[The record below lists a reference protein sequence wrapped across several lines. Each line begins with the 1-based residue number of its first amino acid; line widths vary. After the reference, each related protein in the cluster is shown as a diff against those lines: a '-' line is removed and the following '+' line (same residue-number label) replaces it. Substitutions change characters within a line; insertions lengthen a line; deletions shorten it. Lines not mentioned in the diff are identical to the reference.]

1 MSVLGRLSMMKKLLI
16 GPLVVIFFLLMMAFQ
31 SYRGLSDQQEALT
44 TIYKVKYANYQ
55 EASGI
60 WQEVAG
66 VNANVNK
73 LMNWINS
80 NTNKDRVEELGQ
92 AQVAVLDKN
101 VESLNRFAKKPDL
114 TEEGKK
120 LTETAVGGV
129 KAYRKAV
136 ADAIDISVADVNA
149 ATVMVSSVVEE
160 NYQRVHKTLQ
170 GLLDLQNRASQEQYQ
185 ASLNGYKRTLLIFMT
200 VLLAAIL
207 FSVGINVALA
217 RIISKPINQA
227 NETIQQIARGDL
239 TREIHLD
246 SRDEIGELVGAID
259 AMRRKFGEAVG
270 QSVAMSQS
278 LSGAASQQAAALEE
292 TSSSLEEM
300 ASMTK
305 QNAGH
310 ADQANQ
316 LIAVTHGL
324 MGKANDSMGDLTTSM
339 KEIAQASEQTQKIV
353 KTIDEIAFQTNLL
366 ALNAAV
372 EAARAGEAGAGFAVV
387 ADEVRNLAMRAADA
401 ARNTSGLIEDIV
413 KKIQGGVS
421 VVTATNRNFN
431 EVSTNSG
438 KVRELVEEI
447 AAASKEQSQGIE
459 QINQSVAEMNKVTQ
473 QNASVAEDLAA
484 VMATFKT
491 GTGGRE
497 PDAGSP
503 RHRAPAQQQEPV
515 AAGLP
520 ARASAREISPGEVL
534 PLEEGDF

>member
-1 MSVLGRLSMMKKLLI
+1 
-16 GPLVVIFFLLMMAFQ
+16 
-31 SYRGLSDQQEALT
+31 
-44 TIYKVKYANYQ
+44 
-55 EASGI
+55 
-60 WQEVAG
+60 
-66 VNANVNK
+66 
-73 LMNWINS
+73 
-80 NTNKDRVEELGQ
+80 
-92 AQVAVLDKN
+92 
-101 VESLNRFAKKPDL
+101 
-114 TEEGKK
+114 
-120 LTETAVGGV
+120 
-129 KAYRKAV
+129 
-136 ADAIDISVADVNA
+136 
-149 ATVMVSSVVEE
+149 
-160 NYQRVHKTLQ
+160 
-170 GLLDLQNRASQEQYQ
+170 
-185 ASLNGYKRTLLIFMT
+185 
-200 VLLAAIL
+200 
-207 FSVGINVALA
+207 VALA

-246 SRDEIGELVGAID
+246 SRDEIGQLVGAID

-305 QNAGH
+305 QNAGN

-497 PDAGSP
+497 PDAGRP
-503 RHRAPAQQQEPV
+503 RHRSPAQQQEPV